1 MINSSFF
8 NNVTLS
14 SKNILRDEKEQFF
27 QHNYDNTHSLNEF
40 SNLILNSNLE
50 NNNIIK

>member
-1 MINSSFF
+1 MINSDSF
-8 NNVTLS
+8 NNLNLS
-14 SKNILRDEKEQFF
+14 SKNILRDDEDHSF
-27 QHNYDNTHSLNEF
+27 QHNYDNIHSQNEF

>member
-1 MINSSFF
+1 MITSNSF
-8 NNVTLS
+8 NNVTLP
-14 SKNILRDEKEQFF
+14 SKNILRDNEEHFF
-27 QHNYDNTHSLNEF
+27 KHNFTNTYSQNEF